1 MTMLTT
7 PAQISAFRLSCF
19 RQAVK
24 AEARGMQL
32 TRGRKQT
39 PVIKAELGLTRNASM
54 EQVLAAIDAKI
65 AEILA

>member
-7 PAQISAFRLSCF
+7 PAQIAAFRLSCF
-19 RQAVK
+19 RQAVR

-39 PVIKAELGLTRNASM
+39 PVIKAELGLKRNATV
-54 EQVLAAIDAKI
+54 EQVLAAIEEKI
-65 AEILA
+65 ALTLA

>member
-7 PAQISAFRLSCF
+7 PAQIAAFRLSCF

-39 PVIKAELGLTRNASM
+39 PVIKAELGLKRNATV
-54 EQVLAAIDAKI
+54 EQVLAAIEEKI
-65 AEILA
+65 ALTLA

>member
-1 MTMLTT
+1 MTALTT
-7 PAQISAFRLSCF
+7 PAQIAAFRLSCF
-19 RQAVK
+19 KQAVK

-39 PVIKAELGLTRNASM
+39 PVIKAELGLKRSASA
-54 EQVLAAIDAKI
+54 EQVLAAIEAKM

>member
-7 PAQISAFRLSCF
+7 PAQIAAFRLACF

-39 PVIKAELGLTRNASM
+39 PVIKAELGLKRNATV
-54 EQVLAAIDAKI
+54 EQVLAAIEEKI
-65 AEILA
+65 ALTLA

>member
-1 MTMLTT
+1 MLTT

-19 RQAVK
+19 KQAVR

-39 PVIKAELGLTRNASM
+39 PVIKAELGLKRNASM
-54 EQVLAAIDAKI
+54 EEVLAAIEAKI
-65 AEILA
+65 VETLA

>member
-7 PAQISAFRLSCF
+7 PNQIAAFRLSCF
-19 RQAVK
+19 KQAVR

-39 PVIKAELGLTRNASM
+39 PVIRAELGLKRNATM
-54 EQVLAAIDAKI
+54 EQVLAAIDERI
-65 AEILA
+65 AQVLA

>member
-7 PAQISAFRLSCF
+7 PAQIAAFRLACF

-39 PVIKAELGLTRNASM
+39 PVIKAELGLKRNTSTA
-54 EQVLAAIDAKI
+54 EVLAAIQAKI
-65 AEILA
+65 AETLA